1 MTKSRC
7 DHDFEGP
14 RSPIAQL
21 DTVLRNLLSH
31 PRPPRKK
38 TACSEKTPPLHG
50 PFEGECRLQR
60 VLSGGGA
67 TAWSTC
73 NTSVDPPPPRFTPWS
88 TRTRHENNHGRVCY
102 VIAMPRFIVILQ
114 SDSRDSAGRKLRFRE
129 VASSPLSCCRPLQSG
144 GSIKRCCEAT
154 GAATRAAHMRSPE
167 SYHDSTPSCSGA
179 RTRVSA

>member
-1 MTKSRC
+1 MCELVWGEPGTFVKKR
-7 DHDFEGP
+7 
-14 RSPIAQL
+14 R
-21 DTVLRNLLSH
+21 VRRKH
-31 PRPPRKK
+31 PLY
-38 TACSEKTPPLHG
+38 TA
-50 PFEGECRLQR
+50 RLKANVGSR

-73 NTSVDPPPPRFTPWS
+73 NTSVDPPPPRFTPRS

>member
-1 MTKSRC
+1 MGRAW
-7 DHDFEGP
+7 H
-14 RSPIAQL
+14 
-21 DTVLRNLLSH
+21 V
-31 PRPPRKK
+31 RKK

-50 PFEGECRLQR
+50 PFEGECRLQSAEWWWR
-60 VLSGGGA
+60 HRLVHMQHVRGPA
-67 TAWSTC
+67 
-73 NTSVDPPPPRFTPWS
+73 PPRFTPRS